1 MALAANGA
9 PLQEDKLAVPASQ
22 ASLWGPMDTRVKV
35 GGAAA
40 SHWTTECPGHPWSCF
55 PPAGFAQGNKAP
67 HTNKQWPLLWLH
79 RKHIE
84 PCRHYT
90 AVELSVQRMGH
101 ILIGRGHSWR
111 RNMQVLWY
119 STMHGLIGPPAHCC
133 CRPMAAALVS
143 QSQLP
148 GCSSRYNK
156 NTTHLPTLQFSFEV
170 DVITVQQWH
179 LWQVKVFQ
187 YCRLLWFHQLD
198 KNNKHSYCYY

>member
-1 MALAANGA
+1 MALAASGA

-101 ILIGRGHSWR
+101 ILIGHSWR
-111 RNMQVLWY
+111 RSYDTQQCMGWL
-119 STMHGLIGPPAHCC
+119 GP
-133 CRPMAAALVS
+133 RLTAAAGQWLQRWSTKANYLVAAADRIKT
-143 QSQLP
+143 QHICQHY
-148 GCSSRYNK
+148 SS
-156 NTTHLPTLQFSFEV
+156 LL
-170 DVITVQQWH
+170 
-179 LWQVKVFQ
+179 
-187 YCRLLWFHQLD
+187 RLM
-198 KNNKHSYCYY
+198 S